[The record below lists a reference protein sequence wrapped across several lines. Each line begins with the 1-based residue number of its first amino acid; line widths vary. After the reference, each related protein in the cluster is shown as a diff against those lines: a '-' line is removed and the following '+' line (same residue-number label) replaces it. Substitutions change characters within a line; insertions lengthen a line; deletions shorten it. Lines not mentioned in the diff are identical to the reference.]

1 MKLEE
6 NRPHGFQ
13 VSSPQAKAWV
23 LLLHFFLGGLF
34 FTSGEISFEL
44 LRLIEDDFI

>member
-13 VSSPQAKAWV
+13 VSSPQANAWV
-23 LLLHFFLGGLF
+23 LLLQFFLFLGIVNKSMAGKGVL
-34 FTSGEISFEL
+34 G
-44 LRLIEDDFI
+44 

>member
-1 MKLEE
+1 MELEE

-23 LLLHFFLGGLF
+23 LLLLF
-34 FTSGEISFEL
+34 FFEK
-44 LRLIEDDFI
+44 I